1 VVALGP
7 RVHYFAPD
15 FPASP
20 TRSAGENLEVP
31 NTYRIPVGWLLAHGG
46 EVVRYRTFTEL
57 APSGTATPETLAAA
71 QAAAEASKGTQTIL
85 KKQKDTGLWG
95 GNLLGLAVS
104 AAHGIKDIGTIAQ
117 YRRLVELGSPRSA
130 RAFKLADRLF
140 YRLLSR
146 DEDPALLFEL
156 QKGAK
161 GDEAYVKWA
170 RGLIREAATA
180 ALAEAGEIEAPPVR
194 GAAHRIVSEVS
205 EFLRSPL
212 AEKPFVKS
220 GGSTVLHP
228 EANPPTWYALA
239 MVAAM
244 PSLQRERAGFT
255 ERLAHYL
262 SSPQTKK
269 AFVVLAGKKKIKPTH
284 LVLGD
289 PVAADWKG
297 VPKDIPLALHF
308 IDLLVRIGAFA
319 GSPNATR
326 VLGRL
331 MKDVDDRGVWN
342 PKGLRAAPK
351 PVNRYTYHMFPLD
364 PESKAP
370 EWKQVDVTFR
380 LAQIARRL
388 GWQIEYV

>member
-1 VVALGP
+1 M
-7 RVHYFAPD
+7 
-15 FPASP
+15 
-20 TRSAGENLEVP
+20 
-31 NTYRIPVGWLLAHGG
+31 LAHGG

-57 APSGTATPETLAAA
+57 APAGTATPDTVAAA
-71 QAAAEASKGTQTIL
+71 LASAEASKGAQTIL
-85 KKQKDTGLWG
+85 KKQKDTGVWG

-104 AAHGIKDIGTIAQ
+104 AAQGIKDIGTIAQ
-117 YRRLVELGSPRSA
+117 YRRLVELGIPRSA
-130 RAFKLADRLF
+130 RPFKLSDRLL

-146 DEDPALLFEL
+146 DEDPALLFEFL
-156 QKGAK
+156 KGAK
-161 GDEAYVKWA
+161 GDEAYAKWA

-194 GAAHRIVSEVS
+194 GAAHRIVSEIS

-228 EANPPTWYALA
+228 EANPPTWFALA

-262 SSPQTKK
+262 SSPQTRK
-269 AFVVLAGKKKIKPTH
+269 AFVVTAGKKKIKPTH

-289 PVAADWKG
+289 PVASDSKG
-297 VPKDIPLALHF
+297 MPKDLPLALHF
-308 IDLLVRIGAFA
+308 IDLLIRIGAFA
-319 GSPNATR
+319 GSPNANKVLTR
-326 VLGRL
+326 LI
-331 MKDVDDRGVWN
+331 KDVDERGVWN

-351 PVNRYTYHMFPLD
+351 ALNRYTYHMFPLD
-364 PESKAP
+364 LESKAP

-388 GWQIEYV
+388 GWQLEYM